1 MTTGLHYE
9 ELEIGAARSSLGR
22 TVTET
27 DVVNFVALA
36 NMYEPLFADIEYIEN
51 ESLFGRRIAPGA
63 LSYALAEGLVLQ
75 MGVLHGTGLAFLGAE
90 FNTPAPVFVGDTL
103 YVDQEVI
110 DKRTTSKPDRGVVTF
125 RETLRNQRGEEVLV
139 RTIKRM
145 VRRAPVSASSES

>member
-1 MTTGLHYE
+1 MTIGLRFE
-9 ELEIGAARSSLGR
+9 ELEIGVKRKSLGR

-27 DVVNFVALA
+27 DVVNFIGLS
-36 NMYEPLFADIEYIEN
+36 NMYEPLFADIEYIQN

-63 LSYALAEGLVLQ
+63 LTYSLAEGLILQ

-103 YVDQEVI
+103 YVEQDVLE
-110 DKRTTSKPDRGVVTF
+110 KRETSKPDRGVVTF
-125 RETLRNQRGEEVLV
+125 REVVVNQRGEQVLV

-145 VRRAPVSASSES
+145 VLRKPAE